1 MRAAEGVRRH
11 TGSDPFSLSPPQGA
25 KTEQAKA
32 HFINGVLEI
41 AVPVPKEAS
50 KRREIPVTA
59 GGQSASAAAG
69 KK

>member
-1 MRAAEGVRRH
+1 M
-11 TGSDPFSLSPPQGA
+11 SPPQGA